1 MSLQERGAY
10 IDLLCHAWMDAGIPD
25 DDAEIARLL
34 QISARTW
41 RKLGG
46 RVKPMFGIVR
56 DGKLRNARQEE
67 ERAKQQLWREKSAR
81 GGRQPPKQTVTTQ
94 QPNGNHPSIVLA
106 STQQPNSNTAVCS
119 LPSAFAS
126 AIHTPLPPAESTALG
141 ERAGRFLERYG
152 VLHRAHRHGA
162 YYLPKPSLDF
172 GAAQEIC
179 QLWTDDAHLER
190 MVVAWLS
197 HEDSRDQFLRGP
209 RTVGKFKSRASGY
222 DDQLRAETDD
232 GGAF

>member
-41 RKLGG
+41 RKVGG
-46 RVKPMFGIVR
+46 RVKPMFQIVR
-56 DGKLRNARQEE
+56 DGKLRNTRQEE
-67 ERAKQQLWREKSAR
+67 ERTKQQLWREKSAR
-81 GGRQPPKQTVTTQ
+81 GGRQSPKQTPTTQ
-94 QPNGNHPSIVLA
+94 QAEHNDPSALVVTKREPNN
-106 STQQPNSNTAVCS
+106 NTAVCS
-119 LPSAFAS
+119 SPSAFAS
-126 AIHTPLPPAESTALG
+126 TVRTPLPPPQLTELE
-141 ERAGRFLERYG
+141 ERARRFLKRYE

-190 MVVAWLS
+190 MVVAWLT